1 METSKVFIITGRQGE
16 GKTTF
21 LTSVLT
27 ELSLGGIKAAGF
39 CADGQWRDNLRTKF
53 EIVDINGTG
62 RRLLCCDEAVK
73 GFEKVGRF
81 YFNPKTIQWGEDFL
95 STAKD
100 NEQRIYVM
108 DEIGKFELAQK
119 VWYNAFH
126 KLLTEKYPVLFTVRK
141 EILEQVIEYFHIFE
155 PIIFGLDDTQ
165 KKVAQTIAVQL

>member
-81 YFNPKTIQWGEDFL
+81 YFNPKTIQWGEDL
-95 STAKD
+95 LLTSRD
-100 NEQRIYVM
+100 NEPRLYVV

-119 VWYNAFH
+119 VWYKAFH
-126 KLLTEKYPVLFTVRK
+126 NLLEEKLPVLITVRK
-141 EILEQVIEYFHIFE
+141 EILGHVIEYFQIQE
-155 PIIFGLDDTQ
+155 PIVFGLDNTQ
-165 KKVAQTIAVQL
+165 KKVAQTIAAQL